1 MMTILIFIE
10 GGMKKMIKL
19 EDILIY
25 SMSDVSIMDNM
36 FPVITINHSFNALE
50 YLSQELLNREVKK
63 FDTYDGRIRVWL
75 VEEEVNKND

>member
-1 MMTILIFIE
+1 
-10 GGMKKMIKL
+10 MIKL

-25 SMSDVSIMDNM
+25 SMSDVSIMDNL
-36 FPVITINHSFNALE
+36 FPVITINHSFNVLE

-75 VEEEVNKND
+75 VEEEANKDEK